1 MIVRDPVTGTGVE
14 VTSEGCLCAK
24 SIVVPLSS
32 YVNTNH
38 EECYSVV
45 VDQAI
50 AAAAHLFY
58 MKNNSD
64 TPLRVTRMRGF
75 VSADVELYVLR
86 AVTGTA
92 TAPSTLTPVNRNFGS
107 GRTADGTFQ
116 EGAALALTGGA
127 EIDRWTVDF
136 SQLPSFDIIWR
147 SELIL
152 PKNQTLVVAGSA
164 AATVNMIVSINYCS
178 CG

>member
-24 SIVVPLSS
+24 SIVIPLSS
-32 YVNTNH
+32 HVNADH
-38 EECYSVV
+38 EECYSIV

-50 AAAAHLFY
+50 AGAAHLFY

-64 TPLRVTRMRGF
+64 IPLRVTRMRGF

-92 TAPSTLTPVNRNFGS
+92 TSPSTLTPVNRNFGS
-107 GRTADGTFQ
+107 GKTADGTFQ
-116 EGAALALTGGA
+116 KGAALALTGGT
-127 EIDRWTVDF
+127 EIDRWSVDF
-136 SQLPSFDIIWR
+136 SQYPCFDIIWR

-152 PKNQTLVVAGSA
+152 PKNQTLVVAGSG
-164 AATVNMIVSINYCS
+164 AATINMIVSMHYFS
-178 CG
+178 GS